1 MSQRDKTLKDNNR
14 RNLLLHDCH
23 SIREVLPAYFLEEYP
38 KLVSFLEAYYE
49 WEDSGKTPSKLIH
62 DLFLNRDITATDI
75 SNLSFIEDEL
85 LLGQQ
90 YFEGFQNK
98 RSAAKYSNTLYRS
111 KGTLFSIEQFFRSFF
126 SISPDVVYTKENIFN
141 VGENTSL
148 IGPESLKYLVDDK
161 LYQKY
166 ALLVKAPIPISQW
179 KEAYKLFVHPA
190 GMYIGGEVQLVS
202 QNVNDLL
209 VMPDVII
216 ADQFDPIYEGVAT
229 AGLEAQ
235 LDITGLRPRGV
246 FLDSDTRISLNGQV
260 EDYATRTIEE
270 IGRNYDTIEEWIG
283 TNSPTFD
290 EDSAVGDP
298 YAPRMS
304 TELDTFDEV
313 NYIWYDSD
321 SA

>member
-1 MSQRDKTLKDNNR
+1 MSQDKTLKDNNR
-14 RNLLLHDCH
+14 RNLSVNDYH
-23 SIREVLPAYFLEEYP
+23 SVREILPTYFLEEYP

-49 WEDSGKTPSKLIH
+49 WENSGEAPSRLIH
-62 DLFLNRDITATDI
+62 DLFLNRDITATDL

-141 VGENTSL
+141 IGESTSL
-148 IGPESLKYLVDDK
+148 IGPESLKYLIDDK

-190 GMYIGGEVQLVS
+190 GMYIGGEVQIVS
-202 QNVNDLL
+202 ENVNDLL
-209 VMPDVII
+209 VMPDAVLTDDVNPVFEGI
-216 ADQFDPIYEGVAT
+216 ATTNIT
-229 AGLEAQ
+229 AQ
-235 LDITGLRPRGV
+235 LDVTGLRPRGV
-246 FLDSDTRISLNGQV
+246 FLDSEVRVDVNTQV
-260 EDYATRTIEE
+260 EEYTNFTIDQ
-270 IGRNYDTIEEWIG
+270 IGRNYNTIEEWVS
-283 TNSPTFD
+283 TKSPTFD
-290 EDSAVGDP
+290 EDSAIGDP
-298 YAPRMS
+298 YTPRMS
-304 TELDTFDEV
+304 AELDTFDEV

>member
-1 MSQRDKTLKDNNR
+1 MSQDKTLKDNNR
-14 RNLLLHDCH
+14 RNLSVHDYH
-23 SIREVLPAYFLEEYP
+23 SVREVLPAYFLEEYP

-49 WEDSGKTPSKLIH
+49 WDNSSEAPSRLIH
-62 DLFLNRDITATDI
+62 DLFLNRDITATDL

-141 VGENTSL
+141 IGETTSL
-148 IGPESLKYLVDDK
+148 IGPESLKYLIDDK

-166 ALLVKAPIPISQW
+166 ALLVKAPIPISEW

-190 GMYIGGEVQLVS
+190 GMYIGGEVQIVS
-202 QNVNDLL
+202 ENVNDLL
-209 VMPDVII
+209 VMPDAIL
-216 ADQFDPIYEGVAT
+216 ADNLNPVFEGVAT
-229 AGLEAQ
+229 TSITAQ

-246 FLDSDTRISLNGQV
+246 FLDSEVRVNVNTQV
-260 EDYATRTIEE
+260 EEYTNYTIEE

-290 EDSAVGDP
+290 EDSAIGDP

>member
-1 MSQRDKTLKDNNR
+1 METEGN
-14 RNLLLHDCH
+14 
-23 SIREVLPAYFLEEYP
+23 
-38 KLVSFLEAYYE
+38 
-49 WEDSGKTPSKLIH
+49 PSNQIQQLYK
-62 DLFLNRDITATDI
+62 NRDATQVPAG
-75 SNLSFIEDEL
+75 LLQYLEDEL
-85 LLGQQ
+85 LLGQS
-90 YFEGFQNK
+90 YFGGFINK
-98 RSAAKYSNTLYRS
+98 REAIKFSNLLYRS
-111 KGTLFSIEQFFRSFF
+111 KGTKYSIEQFFRSFF
-126 SISPDVVYTKENIFN
+126 SISPDIVYTKENIFN